1 MSLENS
7 YLDFNGLKRFKKNM
21 TEYIDNHS
29 ANSIVFHSEEEL
41 NEAIENDKI
50 PDGAI
55 VNLTYD
61 YDDELKY
68 YGKTLYYDENSSQ
81 LQLRNGNTILSSVII
96 ESGGGASIQLDIETT
111 SDSFVGK
118 TVNVLLNN
126 IVVTTAIF
134 DETKKVSVKLKSYG
148 TYIISVDDDFETI
161 DVTAS
166 QLYTVTINES
176 PKATINVSTTTTSF
190 YDKTVTCSKDS
201 ETITKTFSDT
211 GTAQFKVKTTGTW
224 TITCEGYSNTV
235 SVTDLTATYNTE
247 VHIPVSTIL
256 VNTKESD
263 WYETNVV
270 LKKESTIIETKKF
283 AINGTCSFMVYET
296 GIYTIETNNKSR
308 TVNVIEL
315 DKDYS
320 LSINALE
327 IVTWADGTDEQL
339 ADMID
344 AHYDGEINLSEY
356 WSVGD
361 IRKVSLSSM
370 AATGVGESHE
380 AQEVE
385 LVIIDFEHDD
395 LVSGG
400 KAAVTVQQRDCLSKY
415 GRMNISSS
423 GDNSTGWDECARRTW
438 CNNVY
443 KKALPTALD
452 SLIKTVVKKT
462 LARGN
467 SSTIKTSNDDVF
479 LVSEIEVLGQTI
491 FSFAGEGE
499 QYEYYKTTTNRVK
512 YNGTDR
518 TTACYWWERSPRS
531 DDNTSFCLVSSSGN
545 DGCNSS
551 GQTRYFA
558 PAFCI

>member
-361 IRKVSLSSM
+361 IRKVSLGSM
-370 AATGVGESHE
+370 AATGVGESHA

-385 LVIIDFEHDD
+385 LVIIDFKHDD
-395 LVSGG
+395 LASGG
-400 KAAVTVQQRDCLSKY
+400 KAAVTVQQRDSLSEHGY
-415 GRMNISSS
+415 MNSS
-423 GDNSTGWDECARRTW
+423 NTNANGWDGCARRTW

-443 KKALPTALD
+443 KKALPTALA
-452 SLIKTVVKKT
+452 SLIKTVAKK
-462 LARGN
+462 ASAGSQ

-479 LVSEIEVLGQTI
+479 MVSEVEVFGQTTY
-491 FSFAGEGE
+491 SFAGEGE
-499 QYEYYKTTTNRVK
+499 QYEYYKTTANRVK
-512 YNGTDR
+512 YQGTAR
-518 TTACYWWERSPRS
+518 TTAYTWWGRSPRS
-531 DDNTSFCLVSSSGN
+531 SGTTSFCNV
-545 DGCNSS
+545 NSS
-551 GQTRYFA
+551 GAADYYVASYTNGLA

>member
-81 LQLRNGNTILSSVII
+81 LQLKNGNTILSSVII

-211 GTAQFKVKTTGTW
+211 GTIQFKVKTTGTW

-247 VHIPVSTIL
+247 IHIPVSTIL

-283 AINGTCSFMVYET
+283 AIDGTCSFMVYET
-296 GIYTIETNNKSR
+296 GTYTIETNNKSI

-327 IVTWADGTDEQL
+327 IVTWVDGTDEEIAAML
-339 ADMID
+339 E
-344 AHYDGEINLSEY
+344 AHYNGEINLSDY

-361 IRKVSLSSM
+361 IRKASLSPM

-400 KAAVTVQQRDCLSKY
+400 KAAVTVQQRDSLSEY
-415 GRMNISSS
+415 GYMNSSS
-423 GDNSTGWDECARRTW
+423 TNANGWDGCPRRTW

-443 KKALPTALD
+443 KKALPATLA
-452 SLIKTVVKKT
+452 SLIKTVAKK
-462 LARGN
+462 ASAGN
-467 SSTIKTSNDDVF
+467 KSSTIKTSNDDVF
-479 LVSEIEVLGQTI
+479 LVSEVEVFGETTY
-491 FSFAGEGE
+491 SFAGEGT
-499 QYEYYKTTTNRVK
+499 QYEYYKTTVNRVK
-512 YNGTDR
+512 YQGIDR
-518 TTACYWWERSPRS
+518 ATAKWWWERSPRS
-531 DDNTSFCLVSSSGN
+531 SEITEFCDASSSGN
-545 DGCNSS
+545 AGRSLANNTGSL
-551 GQTRYFA
+551 A
-558 PAFCI
+558 PAFCL